1 MSGRLLLIEDDPFTK
16 KFYSHLFK
24 KVNIPF
30 LLSEDPAEIMSIVE
44 NEDVQLVLLDIN
56 LKNSSIDG
64 KNVSGMELAKQIKQN
79 AKSSHIPVILVSAYK
94 KNKEINYFLEN
105 GFADDY
111 ITKPITDLNLFL
123 KKINKFIVN

>member
-1 MSGRLLLIEDDPFTK
+1 MPARLLLIEDDSFTK
-16 KFYSHLFK
+16 KFYSHLFN

-44 NEDVQLVLLDIN
+44 NEDIQLVLLDIN
-56 LKNSSIDG
+56 LKNSCING
-64 KNVSGMELAKQIKQN
+64 KNISGMELAKQIKRSPQ
-79 AKSSHIPVILVSAYK
+79 SSHIPIILVSAYK